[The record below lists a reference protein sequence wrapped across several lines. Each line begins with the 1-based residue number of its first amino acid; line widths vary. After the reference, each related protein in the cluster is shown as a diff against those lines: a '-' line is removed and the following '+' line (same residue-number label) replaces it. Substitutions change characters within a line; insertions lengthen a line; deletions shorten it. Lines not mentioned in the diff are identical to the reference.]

1 MNDTEPRVTT
11 THAADESEGSIL
23 GVSTPSFWLV
33 ALALGA
39 GVLVFSQ
46 LVRHYSIS
54 TAAIFA
60 FLPALVVLATLR
72 FLQAGR
78 PSGFVGS
85 LVDTAVTGGHA
96 ELPRQIQPS
105 GTRLF
110 SAFPEAF
117 QFDDVTVFGGPSG
130 GHAAKGWEIQSP
142 DLQTASAAE
151 LNRHQDAWSS
161 LLRQLSPGDILQV
174 TLTSNAGDAPR
185 LLAYREIT
193 ESTECNPV
201 RLLRNLNFIR
211 ESQRMTKG
219 DLRRRQV
226 VVFMTRPLGGS
237 TPWRPSEAR
246 SQYDLRLTEARTA
259 FSQWEQSLHRVL
271 ELIGSRIVPLSEAE
285 VVRLWSDRF
294 NPSLRERIDVDPSVH
309 FDPELSLV
317 DNCCHSDLRSLGRQG
332 FILDGYHH
340 MAMSLKR
347 LPSETY
353 PTLCQALTHLPFGG
367 TTLVARVQ
375 RRDKEPILQRAQ
387 ASVDRIHQQ
396 TARKPNER
404 LAVSQGQLDDKIRRL
419 SRGDVVPLEFELTL
433 LLRAKTPEEL
443 LEKVAAVKAAVQTMN
458 GAQVYEA
465 TLPAASRN
473 LFAACLPGNPTSR
486 RAGFLHYGEDRY
498 VADLLP
504 VSSTFLGHPGPVEA
518 LFPGADGNLVN
529 VVSFLG
535 EGKGTTPQ
543 NTIILGAPGMGKS
556 VVLEKLLHET
566 DPFFGFTAVIDFG
579 QSQSS
584 YPRSHGIEPV
594 VLKLD
599 GSQVLNPFD
608 THGLPLSP
616 FLTATLTAL
625 VVRIVGMP
633 RDEEKARRQAGLI
646 DRELQQL
653 YADKAQEHLRQW
665 SEPER
670 DRFLRHSLALHRWM
684 ADHACPL
691 LDAFLEFRE
700 FQKDKPEEANA
711 ITAVFNEEE
720 LRNHE
725 SNHGREV
732 EALVFAYLKPED
744 HLRLSS
750 LREHFEIADDEASR
764 WLAVLLVPWTEDGA
778 HGRLFDGVG
787 NVPATGAVQYF
798 ELGHLPK
805 AAKDVTDVVG
815 FQLINQLHHTCLT
828 LPRGMRKR
836 IVVEELSRFLEI
848 QGAEAILRE
857 LAESFRK
864 FNVQLVTTAQTYARI
879 ADTPIRA
886 ALVGS
891 TRAWLIFNTGDRR
904 DIERLGSDLGLSRVA
919 QEAILKL
926 PRPDQQAAG
935 AKYSEFLYYHT
946 DARQPICGTARY
958 VVLSDPMF
966 HQPNPESHTL

>member
-1 MNDTEPRVTT
+1 MNDSEPRVTT
-11 THAADESEGSIL
+11 THAADESEGTIL

-39 GVLVFSQ
+39 GVLLFNQ
-46 LVRHYSIS
+46 LVRLYSIS
-54 TAAIFA
+54 TAAIGA
-60 FLPALVVLATLR
+60 VLPAVVVLVVLR

-78 PSGFVGS
+78 PAGYVGN

-96 ELPRQIQPS
+96 QPRRDIQS
-105 GTRLF
+105 TGSRLF
-110 SAFPEAF
+110 GAFPEAF
-117 QFDDVTVFGGPSG
+117 QVDGLTVFGGPAE
-130 GHAAKGWEIQSP
+130 GHAAKAWEIQTP

-161 LLRQLSPGDILQV
+161 LLRQLSPDDVLQV
-174 TLTSNAGDAPR
+174 TLTSTAGEATR
-185 LLAYREIT
+185 LLAYRETT
-193 ESTECNPV
+193 EACTCGPV

-211 ESQRMTKG
+211 QWERMTQG

-226 VVFMTRPLGGS
+226 VVFLARPLTGS
-237 TPWRPSEAR
+237 APWRPSEAKN
-246 SQYDLRLTEARTA
+246 QYDLRLAEARTA
-259 FSQWEQSLHRVL
+259 FAQSEQVLHRVL
-271 ELIGSRIVPLSEAE
+271 EPVGARTVPLSDTD
-285 VVRLWSDRF
+285 VVRLWADRL
-294 NPSLRERIDVDPSVH
+294 NPSLREQIGFDPAVH

-317 DNCCHSDLRSLGRQG
+317 DNCLHSDLRSLGRQG

-340 MAMSLKR
+340 VAMGLQR
-347 LPSETY
+347 LPGETY

-367 TTLVARVQ
+367 ITLVARVQ
-375 RRDKEPILQRAQ
+375 RRDKEPILRRAQ
-387 ASVDRIHQQ
+387 VSVERIQQQ
-396 TARKPNER
+396 TARKPDER
-404 LAVSQGQLDDKIRRL
+404 LSVSQAQLDDKIRRL

-433 LLRAKTPEEL
+433 LLRAKTAEEL
-443 LEKVAAVKAAVQTMN
+443 SQMVAAVKAAVQTMN

-465 TLPAASRN
+465 TLPATSRN
-473 LFAACLPGNPTSR
+473 LFTASLPGNPTSR

-504 VSSTFLGHPGPVEA
+504 VSSTFLGHAGPVEA

-535 EGKGTTPQ
+535 EGNGSTPQ
-543 NTIILGAPGMGKS
+543 NLTLLGATGTGKS

-579 QSQSS
+579 QSQAS
-584 YPRSHGIEPV
+584 YPRSHGLEPV

-616 FLTATLTAL
+616 FITATLTAL

-633 RDEEKARRQAGLI
+633 RDEDKARRQAGLI

-653 YADKAQEHLRQW
+653 HADKAQEHLRQW
-665 SEPER
+665 SEPQRET
-670 DRFLRHSLALHRWM
+670 FLRHSLALHRWM
-684 ADHACPL
+684 TDHRCPL
-691 LDAFLEFRE
+691 LDAFLEFRG
-700 FQKDKPEEANA
+700 FQREKPEEAKA
-711 ITAVFNEEE
+711 ITAGFTVEE

-725 SNHGREV
+725 SQHGREV
-732 EALVFAYLKPED
+732 QALVFAYLKPEE

-750 LREHFEIADDEASR
+750 LREHFEIADDETSR

-778 HGRLFDGVG
+778 YGRLFDGVG
-787 NVPATGAVQYF
+787 NTPATGAVQYF

-904 DIERLGSDLGLSRVA
+904 DIERLGADLGLSRVA
-919 QEAILKL
+919 QEAILKF
-926 PRPDQQAAG
+926 PRPDQQA
-935 AKYSEFLYYHT
+935 
-946 DARQPICGTARY
+946 
-958 VVLSDPMF
+958 
-966 HQPNPESHTL
+966 